1 MALQR
6 DGKIVT
12 AGDAVVR
19 GVVRFALARYR
30 TDGTLDPSFGG
41 NGKVTTRI
49 GPSVDVATSVAI
61 QRDGRIVA
69 AGASS
74 TGTGYDFALARYDS
88 TGRLDPTF
96 GVKGRVTTDF
106 GHGEDVAFDLAILPD
121 GRVVVCGLAAT
132 TGNDAFALARY
143 RPDGTLDPTFGRH
156 GKKITTFPD
165 NAEATGLAIQSD
177 GKIVVAG
184 SNGDQE
190 YYSQFALAR
199 YRPNGALDLTFGQG
213 GRVLTDLGG
222 FGVASD
228 LALQPDGKLVVA
240 GATRRRF
247 ALARYRMDGTLD
259 PTFGRGGKVTTG
271 FDHCQYQC
279 AGSGAGA
286 VLIQADGKIVSGGSA
301 WNGAHYDYGL
311 VRYTHRGVLDGTFGA
326 GGKVRTDFAGS
337 DDSAA
342 DLAIQ
347 ADSRI
352 VAAGS
357 VQVGW
362 TTHFGLARYL
372 AG

>member
-1 MALQR
+1 MPRRLPPRRSRDLSPEHLDFVLSRLGGREAGSETRYAPACRDRTVDEQPDLLPLPRPWRRAVTSISRSGPGERSSRGSAEEADANAMALQR

-247 ALARYRMDGTLD
+247 ALAR
-259 PTFGRGGKVTTG
+259 
-271 FDHCQYQC
+271 
-279 AGSGAGA
+279 
-286 VLIQADGKIVSGGSA
+286 
-301 WNGAHYDYGL
+301 
-311 VRYTHRGVLDGTFGA
+311 
-326 GGKVRTDFAGS
+326 
-337 DDSAA
+337 
-342 DLAIQ
+342 
-347 ADSRI
+347 
-352 VAAGS
+352 
-357 VQVGW
+357 
-362 TTHFGLARYL
+362 
-372 AG
+372 